1 MSDNNKKIFMIKKLI
16 VVCMLFTASIARA
29 QEPRFHLQISPELAL
44 PAGDFSS
51 VVKTGFGAN
60 AKGMYLLKTRDYATF
75 TVGYQYFRVK
85 SLVVG
90 VTPSYNIVPL
100 LIGYRKTYK
109 KLFIE
114 SQVGLGFYT
123 LNAKSTT
130 SSATISYTGFT
141 WAQSIGHDFGSL
153 ELQLRYQQGNFN
165 KDHVGMFGLGLNYH
179 FSFK

>member
-1 MSDNNKKIFMIKKLI
+1 MKKTWMGICLLLTGII
-16 VVCMLFTASIARA
+16 VHA
-29 QEPRFHLQISPELAL
+29 QENRFHLQISPELAL

-51 VVKTGFGAN
+51 VVKTGLGAN
-60 AKGMYLLKTRDYATF
+60 VKGMYLLKTRDYATF
-75 TVGYQYFRVK
+75 TVGYQYFKVK
-85 SLVVG
+85 SLLVG
-90 VTPSYNIVPL
+90 VRPSYNIVPM

-109 KLFIE
+109 KIFFE
-114 SQVGLGFYT
+114 SQAGIGFYT
-123 LNAKSTT
+123 LNAKNAT

-141 WAQSIGHDFGSL
+141 WAQSFGHDFGRM